1 MHEYRCWVPA
11 INRPIFVNQA
21 LNILANRLAQ
31 TSTCNAYHRRIVRFY
46 DVINPFIKI
55 FVAPKNGRL
64 LAKIRRRNIH
74 RLPVMTN
81 HVTTDVRCAPLRSV
95 NHWYASLNAL
105 KNHTC
110 PKRSA
115 QFTRITGRCKRCHWC
130 FNFLAHLHHV
140 AI

>member
-21 LNILANRLAQ
+21 LNILANRLAH

-74 RLPVMTN
+74 RLPIMAY
-81 HVTTDVRCAPLRSV
+81 HVTSYVRCALSR
-95 NHWYASLNAL
+95 
-105 KNHTC
+105 
-110 PKRSA
+110 PKICL
-115 QFTRITGRCKRCHWC
+115 QFLINNPVFTLQLIFT
-130 FNFLAHLHHV
+130 FAPSY
-140 AI
+140 